1 MGWTTGR
8 YSREGVWRA
17 KEYSDNGRT
26 LLWGKSLSEEESKA
40 MDGGEVFTLLDADG
54 REYSKVLKD
63 SYGTIREMGIQ

>member
-1 MGWTTGR
+1 
-8 YSREGVWRA
+8 
-17 KEYSDNGRT
+17 
-26 LLWGKSLSEEESKA
+26 